1 MTSTLTS
8 AMQVDNRYTYV
19 SDVMNA
25 PNSRI
30 WTVHNWNKFSV
41 NNPCSYARLVPRNA
55 RIVNTEKGERLSL
68 KIVILK
74 DMIFSLLSNIETLLL
89 G

>member
-25 PNSRI
+25 PNSHI
-30 WTVHNWNKFSV
+30 WTVYNWNNFSV
-41 NNPCSYARLVPRNA
+41 NNPCSYVRLVPRNA

-74 DMIFSLLSNIETLLL
+74 DIIFSLPNNIETLLL